1 MRPQIAGAQAQI
13 QVNPTVSVQIE
24 LVVPFTT
31 PELTRAALTTAERY
45 SIGLNAAVRLIKV
58 LVVPFPNELEYPAI
72 AIPFLREQLGSF
84 ECALPVKA
92 ELYSAREEQATILRL
107 THAGSVVLIASKK
120 RPWLTREERLAS
132 ALRKAGTRV
141 VVTYPKSK

>member
-1 MRPQIAGAQAQI
+1 M
-13 QVNPTVSVQIE
+13 
-24 LVVPFTT
+24 
-31 PELTRAALTTAERY
+31 
-45 SIGLNAAVRLIKV
+45 
-58 LVVPFPNELEYPAI
+58 VPFPNELEYPAI

-107 THAGSVVLIASKK
+107 MHAGSVVLIASKK